1 MAEEKVLEYMGKT
14 LMRSGNTVFYGDRET
29 GVWLQIIILET
40 KKVNDLDLASNVLVQ
55 VVDYKDGKA
64 NILKQAQKNS
74 FYDAFEIGTIWLER
88 AEKGSL

>member
-14 LMRSGNTVFYGDRET
+14 LMRNGNTVFYGDRET

-40 KKVNDLDLASNVLVQ
+40 KKVSDLDLATNVLLQ
-55 VVDYKDGKA
+55 IVDYKDGKA
-64 NILKQAQKNS
+64 NILKQAQKKS
-74 FYDAFEIGTIWLER
+74 FYDAFEIGSIWLER

>member
-14 LMRSGNTVFYGDRET
+14 LMRNGNTVFYGDRET

-40 KKVNDLDLASNVLVQ
+40 KKVSDLNLATNVLLQ
-55 VVDYKDGKA
+55 IVDYKDGKA
-64 NILKQAQKNS
+64 NILKQAQKKS
-74 FYDAFEIGTIWLER
+74 FYDAFEIGSIWLER

>member
-1 MAEEKVLEYMGKT
+1 MGKT

>member
-40 KKVNDLDLASNVLVQ
+40 KKVSDLDLATNVLVQ
-55 VVDYKDGKA
+55 IVDYRDGKA
-64 NILKQAQKNS
+64 NILKQAQKKG

-88 AEKGSL
+88 AEKGTL

>member
-14 LMRSGNTVFYGDRET
+14 LMKSGNTVFYGDREM

-40 KKVNDLDLASNVLVQ
+40 KNVNDLELATNVLVQ
-55 VVDYKDGKA
+55 IVDYKDGKA
-64 NILKQAQKNS
+64 NILKQAQKKS